1 MARKGKGKRGK
12 NRKPKLEIDDDLKE
26 LPLDQ
31 LKMDLELN

>member
-1 MARKGKGKRGK
+1 MPRKNKKK
-12 NRKPKLEIDDDLKE
+12 KKPKLEIDDDLKE